1 VSGALAERAF
11 ARKIEKMGFTDV
23 WIGERIPYGVERA
36 ALYPLF
42 TPAVIDLMRELIP
55 CIGLALAF
63 FRPGI
68 SVTERALDLALGLV
82 VLLYAIRAVRFRRRF
97 LGQAQR
103 D

>member
-55 CIGLALAF
+55 PERQAAVAV
-63 FRPGI
+63 
-68 SVTERALDLALGLV
+68 SVIAKGTKPSDGS
-82 VLLYAIRAVRFRRRF
+82 
-97 LGQAQR
+97 QN
-103 D
+103 

>member
-55 CIGLALAF
+55 PDRQAAVAV
-63 FRPGI
+63 
-68 SVTERALDLALGLV
+68 SVIAKATKPSDGWRN
-82 VLLYAIRAVRFRRRF
+82 
-97 LGQAQR
+97 
-103 D
+103 